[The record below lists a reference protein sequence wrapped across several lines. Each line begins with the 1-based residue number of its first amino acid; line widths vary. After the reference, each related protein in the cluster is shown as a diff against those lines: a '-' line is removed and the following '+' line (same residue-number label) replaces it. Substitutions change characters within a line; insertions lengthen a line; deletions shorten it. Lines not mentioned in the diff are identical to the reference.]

1 MKTKSFVF
9 FLCFCVASLHAQTDL
24 NTLFDEGV
32 SNHNI
37 SINNNIKANYKTSE
51 DIMKQNYGKMIYLNP
66 RGIKCIKCHGLQGE
80 EKIISYYK
88 HKGKLKKLIAPA
100 INNITYERFAKKLSY
115 RSKTI
120 MPSYTFTNDEIRNMY
135 QYLTSAISSK

>member
-1 MKTKSFVF
+1 MKTKSFIF
-9 FLCFCVASLHAQTDL
+9 FLFFCAPMLYAIDL
-24 NTLFDEGV
+24 NTLFDE
-32 SNHNI
+32 SMTNHNI
-37 SINNNIKANYKTSE
+37 SINDNIKANYKTSE
-51 DIMKQNYGKMIYLNP
+51 DITKQNYGKMIYLNP
-66 RGIKCIKCHGLQGE
+66 RGIKCIKCHGIHGE

-100 INNITYERFAKKLSY
+100 INNISYERFAKKLSY

-135 QYLTSAISSK
+135 QYLTSVISSK